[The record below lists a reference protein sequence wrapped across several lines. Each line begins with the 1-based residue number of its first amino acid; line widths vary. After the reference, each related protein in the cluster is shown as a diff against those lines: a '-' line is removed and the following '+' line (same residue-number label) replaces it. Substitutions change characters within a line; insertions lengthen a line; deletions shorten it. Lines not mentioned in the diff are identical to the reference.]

1 MCWVLHV
8 VFVMLLLAANAACAE
23 QVVRITP
30 SVSLVRGPVN
40 GVLVSRHGRMLAIY
54 GDPRQPAAAA
64 DKVLFTH
71 HRRDVVWAGA
81 ALVKGGAEAV
91 VPAAEGQFFTGV
103 RRYWE
108 NFPTARFKDLSQQTT
123 KVLTEPFAK
132 VTAVRGRETI
142 DWEGA
147 RMPVLDTPG
156 YTRGAVSYLLEI
168 DGKRMAFTGDLI
180 YGDGRILDLYSLQDA
195 IPEAKEDAYHGY
207 AARAADV
214 IRSLRAVAQWK
225 PDLVVPARGPL
236 IGLQQSRDRQGASPG
251 PEGAR
256 TLAYPA
262 LRDGSVAESPQAVI
276 TRLVERLQAVFASHF
291 TIDALRWYRG
301 DDSIRIQAARVLG
314 EQPVDWMPPA
324 ETAEKLPD
332 WIIPIA
338 NSRVIVSRSGAAFL
352 VDCGSKRIIQEL
364 KKLQQDGR
372 FKTIDGIYVTHYHS
386 DHTDQVPAAAQEFH
400 CPVIACAEMR
410 DILEHPSAYHMTVQT
425 ANAIHSVRPTR
436 DSEKQQWSEFEFTYY
451 YLPGQT
457 LYHGGLLVEKRSKVE
472 GPMSNVADRDNAEP
486 VFFIGDSFTPTGIDD
501 YCLLNRNF
509 MEPERGFAYCLQLLK
524 RLPPRTLLINQHVGP
539 AFRFS
544 EKQIEQMLG
553 NLERRRRLLRD
564 LFPWDDPNFGLDEQW
579 ARFYPYQAETQAG
592 KAIELQVAV
601 LNHSGRSREF
611 TITPHVPAG
620 WKLTAVPLRVLI
632 PAREERAVRFSVTP
646 PPDASG
652 IAIIT
657 ADVAF
662 DEWNLRE
669 WSEAIIAVR
678 PE

>member
-1 MCWVLHV
+1 MRVTAC
-8 VFVMLLLAANAACAE
+8 FLLLAPLFVAKVATSGA
-23 QVVRITP
+23 VIPITP

-40 GVLVSRHGRMLAIY
+40 GVLLRRHGRTLAVY
-54 GDPRQPAAAA
+54 GDPRKQAVLA

-81 ALVKGGAEAV
+81 ALVRGGAEAV
-91 VPAAEGQFFTGV
+91 VPAAEEQLFTGV

-108 NFPTARFKDLSQQTT
+108 NFPTGRFKDLSQQTT
-123 KVLTEPFAK
+123 KVLTGPLAK
-132 VTAVRGRETI
+132 VTAVRGGETI
-142 DWEGA
+142 DWEGIQI
-147 RMPVLDTPG
+147 RVLDTPG
-156 YTRGAVSYLLEI
+156 YTRGAVSYVIEI
-168 DGKRMAFTGDLI
+168 DGKRIACTGDLI
-180 YGDGRILDLYSLQDA
+180 YGDGRILDLYSLQGA
-195 IPEAKEDAYHGY
+195 IPEAKEDAYHGC

-214 IRSLRAVAQWK
+214 IRSLREIARWK
-225 PDLVVPARGPL
+225 PDLVVPTRGPV
-236 IGLQQSRDRQGASPG
+236 IED
-251 PEGAR
+251 
-256 TLAYPA
+256 
-262 LRDGSVAESPQAVI
+262 PQAAI
-276 TRLVERLQAVFASHF
+276 NRLVERLRAVFASHF

-338 NSRVIVSRSGAAFL
+338 NSRLIVSRSGAAFL

-364 KKLQQDGR
+364 KKLQQEGR
-372 FKTIDGIYVTHYHS
+372 FKKIDGIYVTHYHS
-386 DHTDQVPAAAQEFH
+386 DHTDQVAAAAEEFH

-410 DILEHPSAYHMTVQT
+410 DILERPPAYHMTVQT
-425 ANAIHSVRPTR
+425 ANAIRNVRATG
-436 DSEKQQWSEFEFTYY
+436 DGQKQRWNEFEFTYC

-457 LYHGGLLVEKRSKVE
+457 LYHGGLLVAKTSKVE
-472 GPMSNVADRDNAEP
+472 GPRSKVDDRGNAEP

-509 MEPERGFAYCLQLLK
+509 MEPEQGFAYCLRLLK

-553 NLERRRRLLRD
+553 NLEHRRRLLRD
-564 LFPWDDPNFGLDEQW
+564 LFPWDEPNFGLDEQW
-579 ARFYPYQAETQAG
+579 ARFYPYQAETAAG

-601 LNHSGRSREF
+601 LNHSARSQEF
-611 TITPHVPAG
+611 RITPHVPAG
-620 WKLTAVPLRVLI
+620 WKLAAVPLRVLI

-662 DEWNLRE
+662 DEWDLRD

>member
-8 VFVMLLLAANAACAE
+8 VFVMLLLAANAACGE

-40 GVLVSRHGRMLAIY
+40 GVLVSRHGKTLVVY
-54 GDPRQPAAAA
+54 GDSRQRAAAA

-91 VPAAEGQFFTGV
+91 VPAAEEQFFTGV

-108 NFPTARFKDLSQQTT
+108 SFPTSRFKDQSQQTSRI
-123 KVLTEPFAK
+123 LAEPFAK
-132 VTAVRGRETI
+132 VTTVRGGETI
-142 DWEGA
+142 DWEGIQI
-147 RMPVLDTPG
+147 RVLDTPG

-214 IRSLRAVAQWK
+214 IRSLHAVAQWK
-225 PDLVVPARGPL
+225 PDLVVPARGPV
-236 IGLQQSRDRQGASPG
+236 IED
-251 PEGAR
+251 
-256 TLAYPA
+256 
-262 LRDGSVAESPQAVI
+262 PQAAI
-276 TRLVERLQAVFASHF
+276 NRLVERLQAVFASHF

-314 EQPVDWMPPA
+314 EQPLGWMPPA

-332 WIIPIA
+332 WIIPIG
-338 NSRVIVSRSGAAFL
+338 NSRLIVSRSGTAFL
-352 VDCGSKRIIQEL
+352 IDCGSKRIIQEL
-364 KKLQQDGR
+364 QKLQQGGR
-372 FKTIDGIYVTHYHS
+372 FRKIDGIYVTHYHS
-386 DHTDQVPAAAQEFH
+386 DHTDQVQAAAEEFH

-425 ANAIHSVRPTR
+425 ANAIHSIRPTR
-436 DSEKQQWSEFEFTYY
+436 DSEKQQWNEFEFTYY

-457 LYHGGLLVEKRSKVE
+457 LYHGGLLVEKRSKV
-472 GPMSNVADRDNAEP
+472 ADRHNAEP

-509 MEPERGFAYCLQLLK
+509 MEPEKGFAYCLRLLK
-524 RLPPRTLLINQHVGP
+524 RLPPRTMLINQHVGP

-564 LFPWDDPNFGLDEQW
+564 LFPWDDPNFGLDEHW
-579 ARFYPYQAETQAG
+579 VRFCPYQAETQAG

-601 LNHSGRSREF
+601 LNHSGRSQEF
-611 TITPHVPAG
+611 RITAHAPAG
-620 WKLTAVPLRVLI
+620 WKPPAAALRVSV
-632 PAREERAVRFSVTP
+632 PARQQRALRFSVTP
-646 PPDASG
+646 PADASG
-652 IAIIT
+652 LAIIT

-662 DEWNLRE
+662 DQWNLRE
-669 WSEAIIAVR
+669 WTEAIVSVNEPR
-678 PE
+678 GR

>member
-1 MCWVLHV
+1 MGLVVQHV
-8 VFVMLLLAANAACAE
+8 VLLMLLLAAKAAAGE
-23 QVVRITP
+23 TVIPIAP

-40 GVLVSRHGRMLAIY
+40 GVLVSRHGRTLAIY
-54 GDPRQPAAAA
+54 GDPRQSAAAVN
-64 DKVLFTH
+64 KVLFTH

-81 ALVKGGAEAV
+81 ALVEGGTEAV
-91 VPAAEGQFFTGV
+91 VPAAEEQLFTGV

-108 NFPTARFKDLSQQTT
+108 SFPTARFKDLSQQTT
-123 KVLTEPFAK
+123 RILAEPFGK

-142 DWEGA
+142 DWEGIQI
-147 RMPVLDTPG
+147 RVLDTPG

-168 DGKRMAFTGDLI
+168 DGRRIAFTGDLI

-214 IRSLRAVAQWK
+214 IRNLSAVVQWK
-225 PDLVVPARGPL
+225 PDLVVPARGPV
-236 IGLQQSRDRQGASPG
+236 IED
-251 PEGAR
+251 
-256 TLAYPA
+256 
-262 LRDGSVAESPQAVI
+262 PQAAI
-276 TRLVERLQAVFASHF
+276 DRLVERLRAVFASHF
-291 TIDALRWYRG
+291 SIDALRWYRG
-301 DDSIRIQAARVLG
+301 DDNLRIQARRVPD
-314 EQPVDWMPPA
+314 EQPVDWMPTT

-332 WIIPIA
+332 WIIPVA
-338 NSRVIVSRSGAAFL
+338 NSRLIVSRSGAAFL

-364 KKLQQDGR
+364 KKLQQAGR
-372 FKTIDGIYVTHYHS
+372 FKKIDGIYVTHYHS
-386 DHTDQVPAAAQEFH
+386 DHTDQVQAAAEEFH

-410 DILEHPSAYHMTVQT
+410 DILERPAAYHMPFQT
-425 ANAIHSVRPTR
+425 ANAIRNVRATADGETQR
-436 DSEKQQWSEFEFTYY
+436 WNEFEFTYY

-457 LYHGGLLVEKRSKVE
+457 LYHGGLLVERTSKVQSPRSKVD
-472 GPMSNVADRDNAEP
+472 DRDNAEP

-509 MEPERGFAYCLQLLK
+509 MEGNGAVPPSGIRERSPRRGYEYCLRLLK

-544 EKQIEQMLG
+544 EKQMDQMLE
-553 NLERRRRLLRD
+553 NLEGRHRLLRD
-564 LFPWDDPNFGLDEQW
+564 LFPWDDPNFGLDDQW

-592 KAIELQVAV
+592 KAFQLQVVV
-601 LNHSGRSREF
+601 LNHSARSREF
-611 TITPHVPAG
+611 RVTPHAPAG
-620 WKLTAVPLRVLI
+620 WKLAAVPLRVLI

-646 PPDASG
+646 PADASG

-662 DEWNLRE
+662 DQWDLRE
-669 WSEAIIAVR
+669 WTEAIVSVGEPQR
-678 PE
+678 R

>member
-1 MCWVLHV
+1 M
-8 VFVMLLLAANAACAE
+8 AAEAAAGM
-23 QVVRITP
+23 QRVTP

-40 GVLVSRHGRMLAIY
+40 GVLVSRHGRTLAIY

-91 VPAAEGQFFTGV
+91 VPAAEEQFFTGA

-108 NFPTARFKDLSQQTT
+108 SFPTSRFKDLSQQTT
-123 KVLTEPFAK
+123 KVLTGPFAR
-132 VTAVRGRETI
+132 VTAVRGGDTI
-142 DWEGA
+142 DWERA
-147 RMPVLDTPG
+147 RMHVLDTPG
-156 YTRGAVSYLLEI
+156 YTRGAVSYLLEL
-168 DGKRMAFTGDLI
+168 DGKRIACAGDLI

-214 IRSLRAVAQWK
+214 IRSLRKIAEWK
-225 PDLVVPARGPL
+225 PDILIPARGP
-236 IGLQQSRDRQGASPG
+236 
-251 PEGAR
+251 
-256 TLAYPA
+256 
-262 LRDGSVAESPQAVI
+262 VI
-276 TRLVERLQAVFASHF
+276 ENPRAAINKLVERLQAVFASHF

-332 WIIPIA
+332 WITPIA

-364 KKLQQDGR
+364 KRLQQDGR
-372 FKTIDGIYVTHYHS
+372 FKKIDGIYVTHYHS
-386 DHTDQVPAAAQEFH
+386 DHTDQVQAAAQEFH

-436 DSEKQQWSEFEFTYY
+436 DNEKQQWNEFEFTYY
-451 YLPGQT
+451 HLPGQT
-457 LYHGGLLVEKRSKVE
+457 LYHGGLLVEERSKVE
-472 GPMSNVADRDNAEP
+472 GPRSEVADRHNAEP

-539 AFRFS
+539 AFRFR

-553 NLERRRRLLRD
+553 NLEHRRRLLRD
-564 LFPWDDPNFGLDEQW
+564 LFAWDDPNFGLDEQW

-601 LNHSGRSREF
+601 LNHSARSREF
-611 TITPHVPAG
+611 RITPRAPAG
-620 WKLTAVPLRVLI
+620 WRLTAVPLRVLT
-632 PAREERAVRFSVTP
+632 PAGEERTVRFSVTP
-646 PPDASG
+646 PADASG

-662 DEWNLRE
+662 DKWDLRE
-669 WSEAIIAVR
+669 WIEAIVSVNEPR
-678 PE
+678 GR